1 MCPTHL
7 TLQDAVLCVT
17 CSLLCRS
24 LICVSVLVYHWGL
37 GVAHAVG
44 RESAQVG
51 IDVREIRQVCV
62 AELDTGRVRHDCD
75 CLEVRWARAGWN
87 WLIAAAWKLRLKSK
101 SRGTFG
107 FLGKSRNALSLR
119 AVTAVHTT
127 LFQLPAEARH
137 IAFTQIN
144 HGGSSLLH
152 RIDVTATTNLA
163 VAFDSLPLGVKPGQ
177 TCVAASCSQNLVL
190 SYCSLV
196 AFCM

>member
-1 MCPTHL
+1 LCPTHL

-24 LICVSVLVYHWGL
+24 LICASVLVYHWGL

-87 WLIAAAWKLRLKSK
+87 WLIAAAWKLRLELK
-101 SRGTFG
+101 RRATFG
-107 FLGKSRNALSLR
+107 FLR
-119 AVTAVHTT
+119 AETLCPFVTTVHTT

-137 IAFTQIN
+137 IAFTQTH
-144 HGGSSLLH
+144 HGGSSPLH
-152 RIDVTATTNLA
+152 RTDVTATMNMMCT
-163 VAFDSLPLGVKPGQ
+163 SLWLRQHSFGRQAGQ
-177 TCVAASCSQNLVL
+177 TCVATS
-190 SYCSLV
+190 
-196 AFCM
+196 